1 VSAVITRI
9 TGALVQARP
18 VPGAALYELARVGE
32 RGLLGE
38 VIRVERDAA
47 TIQVYE
53 ETTGLRLGE
62 PVETA
67 GSALAITLGPGLLGA
82 VLDGTGRPL
91 GSVAQTTGDFILPGV
106 VAPTLNPAARWRFEP
121 RLPIGTAVAAGD
133 VLGLVQEHGR
143 IEHRI
148 LVPPSIVGVV
158 AELDAGDYAVT
169 DAVGRLEDGT
179 QLHLAHTW
187 PVRDPRPVAARLP
200 LERPF
205 VTRQRV
211 FDFLFPV
218 AEGGSVAVPGGF
230 GTGKTII
237 EQSLAKFADA
247 DMVVYVGCG
256 ERGNEMAEV
265 LAEFPGLLDPGT
277 DRPVMERTVL
287 VVNTSN
293 MPVAAR
299 EASVYVG
306 VTIAEYYRDMGYRVA
321 VMADSLSRWAEAL
334 REMGARLQEMPGEE
348 GYPTYLGNRLGKWYE
363 RAGRVRPLGSPERE
377 GTLTI
382 ISAVSPPGGD
392 LSEPVTQ
399 TSVRVTGA
407 LWALDASLA
416 NQRHFPAVD
425 WETSYSLYE
434 GVTARWF
441 AETVAPEW
449 PAARQ
454 EMLALLERDR
464 ELREIAGLVGQEA
477 LQDRDRLL
485 LAVARVVREAVLAQ
499 DAYDPNDA
507 ASSPARTY
515 RLVELTRRLYQGA
528 DEALARGV
536 ALDRLDLGQLGHRL
550 VALRRTP
557 DDAFTT
563 QADEA
568 EAAIAALGQTAVETA

>member
-1 VSAVITRI
+1 
-9 TGALVQARP
+9 
-18 VPGAALYELARVGE
+18 
-32 RGLLGE
+32 
-38 VIRVERDAA
+38 
-47 TIQVYE
+47 
-53 ETTGLRLGE
+53 
-62 PVETA
+62 
-67 GSALAITLGPGLLGA
+67 
-82 VLDGTGRPL
+82 
-91 GSVAQTTGDFILPGV
+91 
-106 VAPTLNPAARWRFEP
+106 
-121 RLPIGTAVAAGD
+121 
-133 VLGLVQEHGR
+133 
-143 IEHRI
+143 
-148 LVPPSIVGVV
+148 
-158 AELDAGDYAVT
+158 
-169 DAVGRLEDGT
+169 
-179 QLHLAHTW
+179 
-187 PVRDPRPVAARLP
+187 
-200 LERPF
+200 
-205 VTRQRV
+205 
-211 FDFLFPV
+211 
-218 AEGGSVAVPGGF
+218 
-230 GTGKTII
+230 
-237 EQSLAKFADA
+237 
-247 DMVVYVGCG
+247 
-256 ERGNEMAEV
+256 
-265 LAEFPGLLDPGT
+265 
-277 DRPVMERTVL
+277 
-287 VVNTSN
+287 
-293 MPVAAR
+293 
-299 EASVYVG
+299 
-306 VTIAEYYRDMGYRVA
+306 MGYRVA